1 MDMTFLGFLVFED
14 SLKAEV
20 LETIGRLKGL
30 GVTLKIVTG
39 DNHLIASHVGQA
51 LGLSNGNVLTGED
64 LRRMSDEAL
73 VSRVNDVHVFAEVE
87 PNQKER
93 IILALKK
100 AGHVVGYGGDG
111 INDASAL
118 YAADVGV
125 SVDSAVDVAKEAAD
139 IVLLEKDLG
148 ILIEGVQ
155 EGRRTFANTMKY
167 VFMATSANFGNMF
180 SMAGASLFLSFL
192 PLLPKQILLT
202 NLLADVPEMT
212 IAGDRVDEELI
223 DRPRRWNITF
233 IKKFMLTFGLVSS
246 IFDYIT
252 FAVLLFVFQAGVE
265 EFRTGWFVESVIS
278 ASIIVLVV
286 RTRRPFTQSRPSRD
300 LLVATL
306 AVVGLTLLLPYTPL
320 GGPLGFVPLPP
331 LFLAALLCIVVGYVI
346 AAEVAKKIFCRHV
359 LDSGVGQARSAGRE
373 RHGETSEG

>member
-1 MDMTFLGFLVFED
+1 MTFLGFLLFED
-14 SLKAEV
+14 PIKADV
-20 LETIGRLKGL
+20 METIGRLKSL

-39 DNHLIASHVGQA
+39 DNRLVAAHVGQA
-51 LGLSNGNVLTGED
+51 IGLSNGNLLTGED
-64 LRRMSDEAL
+64 LRQMSDEAL

-118 YAADVGV
+118 HAADVGV
-125 SVDSAVDVAKEAAD
+125 SVESAVDVAKEAAD

-148 ILIEGVQ
+148 ILVEGVQ
-155 EGRRTFANTMKY
+155 EGRRTFANTLKY

-202 NLLADVPEMT
+202 NLLTDIPEMT

-223 DRPRRWNITF
+223 DRPRRWNIAF
-233 IKKFMLTFGLVSS
+233 IRKFMLTFGLVSS

-252 FAVLLFVFQAGVE
+252 FGVLLLFLEAGVE

-278 ASIIVLVV
+278 ASVIVLVV
-286 RTRRPFTQSRPSRD
+286 RSRRPFIRSRPSRG

-306 AVVGLTLLLPYTPL
+306 AIVGLTLLLPYTPL
-320 GGPLGFVPLPP
+320 RGPLGFVPLPP
-331 LFLAALLCIVVGYVI
+331 LFLVALLCIVVGYVV
-346 AAEVAKKIFCRHV
+346 AAEVAKKVFYRHV
-359 LDSGVGQARSAGRE
+359 LY
-373 RHGETSEG
+373 